1 LQSIKVGQQSATSVP
16 LYKLLVPEADLQVFP
31 QGVGVAAEPLHVIK
45 EWLSAP
51 WE

>member
-1 LQSIKVGQQSATSVP
+1 VP
-16 LYKLLVPEADLQVFP
+16 LYKLVVPEADLQVFP
-31 QGVGVAAEPLHVIK
+31 QGVGVAAEPLHVIE